1 MKDLQNFLIKE
12 SISNCV
18 WVYWELTSCGLGKYP
33 IMRAEKKLSD
43 VLYTYSE
50 HWTTSAYIFA
60 VPTSDSI
67 DTVGKRFIEAGTEV
81 DDKKEW
87 IFNTKEF
94 IETLKKRYFD
104 IQYVKLPTHKT
115 HNELNKLI
123 NKEIN
128 I

>member
-1 MKDLQNFLIKE
+1 MKELKKFLINE
-12 SISNCV
+12 NTSNCI
-18 WVYWELTSCGLGKYP
+18 WVYWELASCKLGKYP

-50 HWTTSAYIFA
+50 HWTQSAYIFA
-60 VPTSDSI
+60 VPTSDGI
-67 DTVGKRFIEAGTEV
+67 DTVGKRFIEAGTEI

-94 IETLKKRYFD
+94 IEILKKRYPD
-104 IQYVKLPTHKT
+104 IQYVKLPEHKT
-115 HNELNKLI
+115 WNELNKLI

>member
-1 MKDLQNFLIKE
+1 MKDLKNLIME
-12 SISNCV
+12 TSSNRV
-18 WVYWELTSCGLGKYP
+18 WVYWELSSCKLGKFP

-50 HWTTSAYIFA
+50 NWTRSAYIFV

-67 DTVGKRFIEAGTEV
+67 ETVGKRFIEAGTEI
-81 DDKKEW
+81 DAKKEW

-94 IETLKKRYFD
+94 IETIKKRYPD
-104 IQYVKLPTHKT
+104 IQYVKLPEHKT
-115 HNELNKLI
+115 YNELNKLI
-123 NKEIN
+123 HDEIK